1 MCAFKSKLHAMEKN
15 IAIKKETDDIFYQN
29 TLNVGIICIKILIVF
44 RKTKPQ
50 HTLLQ
55 LDPIWNLDFF

>member
-15 IAIKKETDDIFYQN
+15 IAIKKETGDIFYQN

-55 LDPIWNLDFF
+55 LDPIWNLYFF